1 MAFVQLKFGPVDKCS
16 SFQVRYSSMC
26 VSTFRYVFIYFLKVG
41 DTEQRLKMIQ
51 DAFIEEINRLCSCGL
66 TAAHLQNS
74 VFSCAD
80 DGLIDQVVYR
90 ARILGSN
97 SYNAQDLVSLIQ
109 AWVDSDDAWIIA
121 GLFRFKV
128 DARCATSLDTLR
140 SPDCMIGQVTT
151 TTEALTG
158 QVTTTTE
165 VLTGQVTT
173 TTEAL
178 TGQVTIS
185 TTEALTSPTEI
196 VTVVVGL
203 LIIIVLVGIVVL
215 LAVLLIRKRGKRTPS
230 ETRYVIIINWP
241 MCIQFLNS

>member
-1 MAFVQLKFGPVDKCS
+1 
-16 SFQVRYSSMC
+16 MC
-26 VSTFRYVFIYFLKVG
+26 VFILCIFLKVG
-41 DTEQRLKMIQ
+41 DTEQRSKMIQ
-51 DAFIEEINRLCSCGL
+51 DAFIEEINKLCSCGL

-74 VFSCAD
+74 VFSCA

-109 AWVDSDDAWIIA
+109 AWVDSDDAMIIA

-140 SPDCMIGQVTT
+140 SPDCVIGQVTT
-151 TTEALTG
+151 TTEPLTSPTEIG

-165 VLTGQVTT
+165 P
-173 TTEAL
+173 
-178 TGQVTIS
+178 
-185 TTEALTSPTEI
+185 LTSPTEI